1 LGTFTKDS
9 VKTMSLNELK
19 TMIQEI
25 DDKESLKKV
34 LNEIQHILEWFYEWL
49 QNLEETSSKEN

>member
-1 LGTFTKDS
+1 
-9 VKTMSLNELK
+9 MSLNELK